1 MKYWKDSEIQYI
13 TCGEGERM
21 TPYKHPASKVTKILP
36 SGETILVE
44 IEIIPNTS
52 EIREYINYNTFE
64 AEHDLCVKVERR
76 RIREGVLHYE
86 EQFWIPL
93 SHLGY
98 KKEPY
103 NSKTFDE
110 AMKII

>member
-1 MKYWKDSEIQYI
+1 MKYWKDNEIQYI

-36 SGETILVE
+36 SETILVE

-52 EIREYINYNTFE
+52 KVRNYINYNTFE
-64 AEHDLCVKVERR
+64 AECGLCVKVERR
-76 RIREGVLHYE
+76 RWREGGCYYE
-86 EQFWIPL
+86 EQFWVPL
-93 SHLGY
+93 KELGY
-98 KKEPY
+98 KEEPC
-103 NSKTFDE
+103 NSKAFDE